1 MSYVDYAGQAL
12 QLAFSFVSFV
22 HQHAFPLCGDLVL
35 RLSSQWGPAQ
45 TLLATVGATPLTYAT
60 EALAVY
66 VGAQLLVLVVRMF
79 SSTLYRL
86 LRFTMFMFVVGAA
99 VVLGLYFYLT
109 STGGQQQARASAN
122 RFWVDQVMAL
132 AGRLAPVWDSQAGRN
147 EWRAP
152 PPVNFQYQPP
162 NY

>member
-35 RLSSQWGPAQ
+35 P
-45 TLLATVGATPLTYAT
+45 
-60 EALAVY
+60 VY